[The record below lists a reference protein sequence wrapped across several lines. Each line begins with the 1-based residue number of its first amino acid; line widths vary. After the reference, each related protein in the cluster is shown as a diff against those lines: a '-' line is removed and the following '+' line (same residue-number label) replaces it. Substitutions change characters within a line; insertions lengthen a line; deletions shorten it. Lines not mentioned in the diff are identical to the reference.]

1 MANLLER
8 RLGGNSEEESVPR
21 KKDKYIEDT
30 EPDESLT
37 AEEEEDPAAE
47 TEDEEER
54 PLEVAVREVQ
64 EFEARLKREEEEGLH
79 SERRDSI
86 AKKVLMGCL
95 VALNVYMI
103 ILIYGVFV
111 TDFHYGSTME
121 VEPVTLSV
129 SELRAKNE
137 FDKIL
142 TMYAQCRGLYEKILR
157 LDYRMAQGVEEYASI
172 ATDYQGLLEEVDK
185 IAGSISA
192 QKIVTSYKNIRDML
206 YTWVNVTCGIYC
218 DDMSKAVL
226 EGNDE
231 AAQDATMVR
240 ESLGSDFNMITEN
253 LVTIGSTI
261 KGVDLSVITEWT
273 PDDFIKESL
282 EGVS

>member
-8 RLGGNSEEESVPR
+8 RLGGHSEEESAPR
-21 KKDKYIEDT
+21 RKDRYMKDT
-30 EPDESLT
+30 ESDEYLT
-37 AEEEEDPAAE
+37 LENEEDSASE
-47 TEDEEER
+47 TEDDEER
-54 PLEVAVREVQ
+54 PWDIADREVQ
-64 EFEARLKREEEEGLH
+64 EFETRLKREEEEGLH
-79 SERRDSI
+79 SERRDTL
-86 AKKVLMGCL
+86 AKKVLLGFL

-111 TDFHYGSTME
+111 TDFHYGDTME

-129 SELRAKNE
+129 SELKAKNE
-137 FDKIL
+137 FEKVL

-192 QKIVTSYKNIRDML
+192 QKIATSYKNIRDML
-206 YTWVNVTCGIYC
+206 YSWVNVTCGVYC
-218 DDMSKAVL
+218 DDMSKAIL

-231 AAQDATMVR
+231 AAQEATMVR

-253 LVTIGSTI
+253 FVTIGSTI
-261 KGVDLSVITEWT
+261 KGADLSVITEWT
-273 PDDFIKESL
+273 PEDFIKESL